1 MTIAKDLLLFSS
13 LSMPPVHQVGDPEF
27 TRNPPGI
34 HWKFTGNPPAI
45 QILPDA
51 KLTKSSIA
59 KDQRYHALK

>member
-13 LSMPPVHQVGDPEF
+13 LSMPPVHQVGDPE
-27 TRNPPGI
+27 
-34 HWKFTGNPPAI
+34 FTGNPPAI

>member
-13 LSMPPVHQVGDPEF
+13 LSMPPVHQVGDPES
-27 TRNPPGI
+27 PGI
-34 HWKFTGNPPAI
+34 HGNSPAI